1 MSLTLC
7 IGAQISGLAS
17 ELNSKRKCV
26 CSRGDTWRSWHFQK
40 FIDKC
45 FRFATAISLTFFLE
59 SKNFQSLD
67 PLCEDDHD
75 VTMSKLLSEK
85 DY

>member
-45 FRFATAISLTFFLE
+45 FRFATAIMLALHVLIAGNE
-59 SKNFQSLD
+59 SAKTLR
-67 PLCEDDHD
+67 
-75 VTMSKLLSEK
+75 
-85 DY
+85 YR